1 MNHSKMHVT
10 CACSVAC
17 LMLSFGCAAPS
28 KISSVRSQASLSKVS
43 ANKSEPTVRTIAYLD
58 SDSKAG
64 KSRED
69 ISTIAIVHAEET
81 ILPLEQVSV
90 ASVPGY
96 TLADIEMLALK
107 NNPAIAAAAEG
118 ASVAAALRQQV
129 GLRPN
134 PTIGYWGSQLADQ
147 KTDQHGAFID
157 QEFVRGNKL
166 ALNQDVL
173 RHTVNAQR
181 WEAET
186 QRRRVLTDVRMRF
199 YEALAAQR
207 QLDATREFSK
217 VADRGVEVANIRFEA
232 KEGSLIEVLQS
243 KTLMSEVQLA
253 EQQSEAAFLGSWK
266 DLTSIAGIA
275 DLPPAKLLADF
286 ETQSEAPDWETA
298 YNTIINQSPELGAAN
313 ALVCE
318 KHANLKRQQA
328 QPIPNVNVQFQSG
341 YDRATDSGMINLQV
355 GAPIPAFNNNSGNIS
370 AAFSEYKRAID
381 NRKRI
386 ELAIR
391 SRLARAA
398 QEYET
403 AFAAV
408 QKYETEIVPQA
419 KQTLDLSE
427 EGYRAGELDFLQVLV
442 VRRVYYESTIRLI
455 ASQSQLAQ
463 ATAKV
468 DGLLLVGGLDAP
480 QDFTTGDGL
489 RGQTF
494 GGQ

>member
-1 MNHSKMHVT
+1 MNISNIPATFAISVVCFALSLGCATSGKMVNLSSKM
-10 CACSVAC
+10 S
-17 LMLSFGCAAPS
+17 S
-28 KISSVRSQASLSKVS
+28 SSVTINES
-43 ANKSEPTVRTIAYLD
+43 NPTVRTVAYLA
-58 SDSKAG
+58 SDTTAD

-69 ISTIAIVHAEET
+69 LSTVTIVPAEEAV
-81 ILPLEQVSV
+81 IPSQQASMV
-90 ASVPGY
+90 SVPGY
-96 TLADIEMLALK
+96 TLVDIEMLALS
-107 NNPAIAAAAEG
+107 NNPAIIAATEG
-118 ASVAAALRQQV
+118 ANVAAGLRQQV

-147 KTDQHGAFID
+147 KTEQNGAFID

-181 WEAET
+181 WEVET

-199 YEALAAQR
+199 YEAFAAQR
-207 QLDATREFSK
+207 QLDATREFAK
-217 VADRGVEVANIRFEA
+217 VAERGVEVANIRFEA

-243 KTLMSEVQLA
+243 QTLMSEIRLA
-253 EQQSEAAFLGSWK
+253 EEQTKAAFLGTWK
-266 DLTSIAGIA
+266 DLTSIAGAA
-275 DLPPAKLLADF
+275 DLPPAKLLANF

-298 YNTIINQSPELGAAN
+298 YNAIISQSPELGAAN

-328 QPIPNVNVQFQSG
+328 QPIPNINVQFQSG

-355 GAPIPAFNNNSGNIS
+355 GAPIPAFNNNTGNVS
-370 AAFSEYKRAID
+370 AAFSDYKRALD

-391 SRLARAA
+391 SRLARTA
-398 QEYET
+398 QEYQT

-408 QKYETEIVPQA
+408 QKYKTEIVPQA
-419 KQTLDLSE
+419 RQTLDLSE

-455 ASQSQLAQ
+455 TAQSQLAQ